1 MTKSLRSIALLA
13 VLAVGALSMTACGTG
28 TGGGAALPAASAAS
42 APAASHF
49 KADLATGYRA
59 LEAAQ
64 AGTTWALEQHK
75 LSADQ
80 AQGIRTQVIAF
91 TTSLD
96 LLRADGDS
104 PSAQTKLTATLNAV
118 SALAAIVP
126 TSKGVPK

>member
-1 MTKSLRSIALLA
+1 MTKSLRYLALLA
-13 VLAVGALSMTACGTG
+13 VLAVGALSLSACGTG
-28 TGGGAALPAASAAS
+28 TGAAVSAASSAS

-59 LEAAQ
+59 LEVAQ

-75 LSADQ
+75 LTADQ

-96 LLRADGDS
+96 LLRADGDT